1 MLGLSLFFSHHINEI
16 GGELMK
22 NKMLNGGVIGFLAV
36 VALSAAE
43 KILMDRATKQI
54 ATETTLELMEHF
66 NLIEKKDK
74 Q

>member
-1 MLGLSLFFSHHINEI
+1 
-16 GGELMK
+16 MK